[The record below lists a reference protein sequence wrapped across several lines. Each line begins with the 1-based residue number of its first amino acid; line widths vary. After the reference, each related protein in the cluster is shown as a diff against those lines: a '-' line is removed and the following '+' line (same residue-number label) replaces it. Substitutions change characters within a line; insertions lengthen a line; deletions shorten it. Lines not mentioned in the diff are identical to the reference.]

1 MTTLRTSARQGQGE
15 RVDLESLSPGFSV
28 HARLRRLAGAEV
40 GWGSSQLS
48 AATSPPLGFF
58 CYYPLSWRVLVPIHA
73 LGALSVAL
81 ESLARQL
88 SFPVADTPG
97 CYVAGASTHDT
108 RHARSGTWMSS
119 LTDCSFCRR
128 PSLLSLLFSPRMSVS
143 DSFCR
148 SDFLSGFWSPC
159 TPPCVCFS
167 FILFAL
173 VFQ

>member
-1 MTTLRTSARQGQGE
+1 MLRTSTRQGQGE
-15 RVDLESLSPGFSV
+15 RVDLESLSPGSSV
-28 HARLRRLAGAEV
+28 HARPRRLAGAAV

-48 AATSPPLGFF
+48 AAASPPLGFF
-58 CYYPLSWRVLVPIHA
+58 CYYPLSWRVLVLIHA

-97 CYVAGASTHDT
+97 CYVAGATTHDT
-108 RHARSGTWMSS
+108 RHAPSGTWMSS
-119 LTDCSFCRR
+119 LTESSFCRC
-128 PSLLSLLFSPRMSVS
+128 PSLLSLLFSPRMSIS

-159 TPPCVCFS
+159 IPPCVCFS

-173 VFQ
+173 VFL